1 MSDTLEKLIGVEK
14 TAVTLVADAETEAN
28 RRKAQVRL
36 EVQRARA
43 ELARQLAETSEKAL
57 SEARARVEQD
67 RSRKNEEH
75 RRKLAALSLNRAE
88 FNRLVASYIGKG
100 S

>member
-28 RRKAQVRL
+28 RRKAQARL

-57 SEARARVEQD
+57 SEARARVEQE

-75 RRKLAALSLNRAE
+75 QRKLAALSQNRAE

>member
-28 RRKAQVRL
+28 RRKAQARL
-36 EVQRARA
+36 EAQRARS
-43 ELARQLAETSEKAL
+43 ELARQLAETTEKAL
-57 SEARARVEQD
+57 ADARARVEQE

-75 RRKLAALSLNRAE
+75 RRKLAALTQNKAE
-88 FNRLVASYIGKG
+88 FNRLVVSYIGKG